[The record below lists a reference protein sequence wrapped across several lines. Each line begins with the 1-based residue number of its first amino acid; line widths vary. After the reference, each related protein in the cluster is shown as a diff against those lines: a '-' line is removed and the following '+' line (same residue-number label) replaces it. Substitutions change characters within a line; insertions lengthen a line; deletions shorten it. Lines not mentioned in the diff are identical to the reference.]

1 LLFKNKKETLL
12 ELTASLGYE
21 TLKTGNKLSPI
32 MISQGK
38 ALCLPSSKKPQA
50 IEHFIKEI
58 DSMPLYHT
66 ALTLNTISKKI
77 HKQLK
82 QKSLLIMIGD
92 FLGDIDLSLLAQKHE
107 LYLFIIRD
115 VFEENPSILGDGIYT
130 DPESG
135 EQERFYFGK
144 SARDSYAAKYEAND
158 RKLMQHLHALGISYK
173 KILSP

>member
-1 LLFKNKKETLL
+1 M
-12 ELTASLGYE
+12 GYE
-21 TLKTGNKLSPI
+21 TLQTGNKLTPI
-32 MISQGK
+32 MISQEK
-38 ALCLPSSKKPQA
+38 VLFLPSSKNPQA

-58 DSMPLYHT
+58 DSMLLYHST
-66 ALTLNTISKKI
+66 LALETISKKI

-92 FLGDIDLSLLAQKHE
+92 FLGDIDLSLLAKRHE
-107 LYLFIIRD
+107 IYLFIIRD
-115 VFEENPSILGDGIYT
+115 AFEENPTTLGDGTYT

-144 SARDSYAAKYEAND
+144 SARDSYAAKYAEND